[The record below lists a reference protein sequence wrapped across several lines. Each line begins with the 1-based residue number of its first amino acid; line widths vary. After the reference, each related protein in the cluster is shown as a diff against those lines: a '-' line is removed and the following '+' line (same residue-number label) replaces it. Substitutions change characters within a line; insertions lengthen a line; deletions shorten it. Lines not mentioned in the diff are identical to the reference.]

1 MIQPPSSDSFHSHR
15 FCIAP
20 MLDWSDRHARYFW
33 RLLSKNALLY
43 TEMITTGALLNGDAA
58 RFLQFDASEHPV
70 ALQLG
75 GSDPAALASCVR
87 LAEQF
92 GYDEVNLNCGCPSD
106 RVQNGAFGACLM
118 AQPALVADCIKAMQ
132 DAGSI
137 RVTIKHRIGIDDR
150 DSYEEMASFVD
161 TIAATG
167 CDTFIVHA
175 RKAWLKGLSP
185 KQNREIP
192 PLRYDAVYRLKQ
204 EFPHLNIVINGGI
217 DSLEP
222 CHTHLEHVDGV
233 MLGRSIYH
241 SPYLLSTV
249 DRDFFASTAP
259 VKTRAQIIEELIP
272 YIEYQLQLGNTL
284 HAVTRHILGL
294 YLGLPGARQFRRIL
308 SEKAPRP
315 GATVAALRE
324 AVNSVESRANTALS
338 RVMQFG

>member
-1 MIQPPSSDSFHSHR
+1 
-15 FCIAP
+15 

-58 RFLQFDASEHPV
+58 RFLQFNASEHPV

-75 GSDPAALASCVR
+75 GSDPTALASCVR

-150 DSYEEMASFVD
+150 DSYDEMASFVD

-217 DSLEP
+217 GSLDA
-222 CHTHLEHVDGV
+222 CHAHLEHVDGV
-233 MLGRSIYH
+233 MLGRSAYH

-259 VKTRAQIIEELIP
+259 VKTRTQIIEELIP
-272 YIEYQLQLGNTL
+272 YIECQLQLGNTL
-284 HAVTRHILGL
+284 HAITRHILGL